1 MRPSTNPL
9 IPVTISRKLTRPFV
23 RFFRVEA
30 AGGIVLLICTL
41 LALALA
47 NIPATAEAFHHLW
60 HTPTAIGIG
69 EFALN
74 QPLEFWINDGLM
86 TIFFFVVGL
95 EIKREIV
102 HGELRDPKKAALP
115 VLGALGGMLAPAGVY
130 LIFESSG
137 PGRNGWGIPM
147 ATDIAFVVGFLALLG
162 KRVPSGLKIFLLSLA
177 IADDIGAVL
186 VIAIFYSTD
195 LSLMLLGLGGAGF
208 ALMLLMNRIG
218 VRSVPLYVVV
228 GATIWLCFLK
238 SGVHPTIAGV
248 IIGLITPT
256 TAHIADDF
264 LAVVV
269 NRVNEDLTRPGELHD
284 HHSGSLEALQF
295 AAKEARS
302 PLERL
307 ETGLHPWVA
316 FLIMPLFALANAG
329 VTVQPAAVSGM
340 VALAVACGLLLG
352 KPLGITLFCWLAV
365 KSRVARLPTNVT
377 WPVMVGAGS
386 LGGIGFTMSIFVAGL
401 ALKGELLDAAKIGT
415 LAGSCASAILGC
427 SILLM
432 TMKSS
437 GTTSDE

>member
-1 MRPSTNPL
+1 MHPSDSPL
-9 IPVTISRKLTRPFV
+9 IPLTISRKLTRPFA
-23 RFFRVEA
+23 RFCRVEA
-30 AGGIVLLICTL
+30 AGGGVLLACTL

-47 NIPATAEAFHHLW
+47 NIPATTEAFHHLW
-60 HTPTAIGIG
+60 HTPVTLGIG

-74 QPLEFWINDGLM
+74 RPLEFWINDGLM

-115 VLGALGGMLAPAGVY
+115 ILGALGGMLAPAGVY
-130 LIFESSG
+130 LLLESSG
-137 PGRNGWGIPM
+137 PGQNGWGIPM

-186 VIAIFYSTD
+186 VIAVFYSTN
-195 LSLMLLGLGGAGF
+195 LSMMWLGLGGAGF
-208 ALMLLMNRIG
+208 ALILLMNRIG
-218 VRSVPLYVVV
+218 VRAVPLYAIV
-228 GATIWLCFLK
+228 GAGVWLCFLN

-248 IIGLITPT
+248 ILGLMTPT
-256 TAHIADDF
+256 SAHIPDD
-264 LAVVV
+264 LLTRVVR
-269 NRVNEDLTRPGELHD
+269 RVNEDLARPGELHE
-284 HHSGSLEALQF
+284 HHSGTLETLQF

-307 ETGLHPWVA
+307 ETSLHPSVA
-316 FLIMPLFALANAG
+316 FLVMPLFALANAG
-329 VTVQPAAVSGM
+329 VTVRPEAVSNT
-340 VALAVACGLLLG
+340 VALAVACGLVFG
-352 KPLGITLFCWLAV
+352 KPSGIMMFCWLAV
-365 KSRVARLPTNVT
+365 KLKVARLPANVT

-415 LAGSCASAILGC
+415 LGGSCVSVILGC
-427 SILLM
+427 LILM
-432 TMKSS
+432 ATMRRERK
-437 GTTSDE
+437 G

>member
-1 MRPSTNPL
+1 MHPPTNPL

-23 RFFRVEA
+23 RFLHVEA
-30 AGGIVLLICTL
+30 AGGGVLLFCTI
-41 LALALA
+41 LALTLA
-47 NIPATAEAFHHLW
+47 NIPATAEAFHHFW
-60 HTPTAIGIG
+60 HLPTTVGIG
-69 EFALN
+69 QFALHE
-74 QPLEFWINDGLM
+74 PLEFWINDGLM

-102 HGELRDPKKAALP
+102 HGELRDPRKAALP

-130 LIFESSG
+130 VLLAGSG

-186 VIAIFYSTD
+186 VIAVFYSTD
-195 LSLMLLGLGGAGF
+195 LSLLFLGYGAAGIG
-208 ALMLLMNRIG
+208 LMLVMNRIG
-218 VRSVPLYVVV
+218 VRTVPLYVVV
-228 GATIWLCFLK
+228 GAAVWLCFLK

-256 TAHIADDF
+256 AAHFGDE
-264 LAVVV
+264 LMKKLLKQVG
-269 NRVNEDLTRPGELHD
+269 EDLDRAGELHE
-284 HHSGSLEALQF
+284 SQPGTLEALQF
-295 AAKEARS
+295 AAREARS

-329 VTVQPAAVSGM
+329 VAIEPSAVSSLVG
-340 VALAVACGLLLG
+340 LAVAGGLVIG
-352 KPLGITLFCWLAV
+352 KPLGITLMCWLAV
-365 KSRVARLPTNVT
+365 KANIARLPAGVN
-377 WPVMVGAGS
+377 WPVMLGAGC

-415 LAGSCASAILGC
+415 LEGSCVSALLGC
-427 SILLM
+427 GILLA
-432 TMKSS
+432 TMPKKSAA
-437 GTTSDE
+437 

>member
-1 MRPSTNPL
+1 MHPPTNPL

-23 RFFRVEA
+23 RFLQIEA
-30 AGGIVLLICTL
+30 AGGGVLLFCTV
-41 LALALA
+41 LALVLA
-47 NIPATAEAFHHLW
+47 NIPATTEAFHHLW
-60 HTPTAIGIG
+60 HTPTTIAFG
-69 EFALN
+69 EFALH

-102 HGELRDPKKAALP
+102 HGELRDPRKAALP

-130 LIFESSG
+130 LLFASSG

-162 KRVPSGLKIFLLSLA
+162 KRVPAGLKIFLLSLA

-186 VIAIFYSTD
+186 VIAVFYSTD
-195 LSLMLLGLGGAGF
+195 LSLVFLGYGAAGIG
-208 ALMLLMNRIG
+208 LMLIMNRIG
-218 VRSVPLYVVV
+218 VRTVALYVLVGIVV
-228 GATIWLCFLK
+228 WLCFLK

-256 TAHIADDF
+256 AAHF
-264 LAVVV
+264 
-269 NRVNEDLTRPGELHD
+269 REDLMRLMLKQVTEDINREGEIHEHQPGT
-284 HHSGSLEALQF
+284 LEALQF
-295 AAKEARS
+295 AAREARS

-316 FLIMPLFALANAG
+316 FAIMPLFALANAG
-329 VTVQPAAVSGM
+329 VVVEPAAVSSA
-340 VALAVACGLLLG
+340 VSLAVALGLVIG

-365 KSRVARLPTNVT
+365 KMNIAKLPTGVN
-377 WPVMVGAGS
+377 WPVMMGAGC

-401 ALKGELLDAAKIGT
+401 ALKGDLLDAAKIGT
-415 LAGSCASAILGC
+415 LAGSCVSSILGC
-427 SILLM
+427 AILFAALGKK
-432 TMKSS
+432 TE
-437 GTTSDE
+437 G